1 MKGVAGAPWIRI
13 SRRRPVIW
21 PFSIVMITA
30 VPKGRAWY
38 GIPRANHGLRVSPG
52 TFGARLWALFVGNRR
67 CSVPFLYTWFFF
79 VVRPTSTSRTCNRN
93 GFPSGQSVTALSEIV
108 ATRPNL
114 CFLFQ
119 KIKKIRKNRHSH
131 IPFLYTIIHLYK
143 SFNNHL

>member
-93 GFPSGQSVTALSEIV
+93 GFPSGQSVTRQWAGTCRSISVDYCCIDPTFSHASLYHPCTCVRHIE
-108 ATRPNL
+108 PCNL
-114 CFLFQ
+114 TGQ
-119 KIKKIRKNRHSH
+119 
-131 IPFLYTIIHLYK
+131 
-143 SFNNHL
+143 